1 MKSTPALSTV
11 MEKVTPLIICTIC
24 GCGLMAGLFFVFS
37 VAVMR
42 ALGQLPPERGM
53 AAMQSINSAI
63 LNPVF
68 LLVFM
73 GTAAVC
79 ALLLVLSL
87 LNRQAPGSYYV
98 LAGSLLY
105 LVGGLLITIVVNVPM
120 NDALAAAHPG
130 SPEGAKL
137 WASYLTNWTAWNH
150 VRTVACLGATA
161 SFTMGLAA

>member
-1 MKSTPALSTV
+1 MKSSRALSIA
-11 MEKVTPLIICTIC
+11 MEKLTPLMICAIC

-53 AAMQSINSAI
+53 AAMQSINSTI
-63 LNPVF
+63 LNPIF

-73 GTAAVC
+73 GTAAIC

-87 LNRQAPGSYYV
+87 LNRQLPGSTYV

-105 LVGGLLITIVVNVPM
+105 LTGGLLVTIAVNVPM

-130 SPEGAKL
+130 SPEGAQL
-137 WASYLTNWTAWNH
+137 WVSYLTNWTAWNH
-150 VRTVACLGATA
+150 VRAVACLGATA
-161 SFTMGLAA
+161 SYALGLAA